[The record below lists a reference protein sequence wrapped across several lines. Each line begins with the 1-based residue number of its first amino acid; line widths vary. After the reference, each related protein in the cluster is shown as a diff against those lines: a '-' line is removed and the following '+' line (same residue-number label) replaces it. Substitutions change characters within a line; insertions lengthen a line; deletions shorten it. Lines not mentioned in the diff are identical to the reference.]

1 MDYPLPT
8 NNISVSL
15 VRDTLDVSTNNIAF
29 LCTSPN
35 INMWSKRKP
44 VRDPRINIPYSDVG
58 KGGDGMCGLI
68 LPPWEGDDTLLTH
81 YAKPRGAG
89 GQYSE
94 PYRLGDFRG
103 YFDDRTLPITILP
116 PPDSIV
122 ISTQNGTGYLKAS
135 DVYTTPSINDPVV
148 TIEDLG
154 MQVCSFYYRKFLG
167 DTFFVGWSPSLYFDF
182 GGPGEQY
189 VDVKFGLIPIDQ
201 ARSLNNW
208 YKELPG
214 SGINIYELP
223 RENATQNKNWLNIP
237 TELSGSIVKSW
248 YMARRWDLGV
258 LEYSMLA
265 TYSFTAT
272 IIIKERS
279 YDTTILQFYVP
290 VTANV
295 PINNS
300 IPLEGYDGLGNFY
313 RLDPYQSLMGYIY
326 DNATLK
332 VSIIIP

>member
-1 MDYPLPT
+1 MDNPLPT
-8 NNISVSL
+8 SNLSVSA
-15 VRDTLDVSTNNIAF
+15 VRNALGVSTTNVGA

-44 VRDPRINIPYSDVG
+44 VRDSRIDIPYGDTG
-58 KGGDGMCGLI
+58 KGSDGMCGLL

-122 ISTQNGTGYLKAS
+122 ISTQDGTGYLS
-135 DVYTTPSINDPVV
+135 DVYTTPAINDPVV
-148 TIEDLG
+148 TIEDMG
-154 MQVCSFYYRKFLG
+154 MQVCSFYYRKFFG
-167 DTFFVGWSPSLYFDF
+167 DTFFVGWSPTLFFNF

-189 VDVKFGLIPIDQ
+189 VDVKFGLIPIEQ
-201 ARSLNNW
+201 ASSLDNW

-223 RENATQNKNWLNIP
+223 RENTTQNKNWLNIP
-237 TELSGSIVKSW
+237 TELTGFIVKSW
-248 YMARRWDLGV
+248 WMGVRWDLGE
-258 LEYSMLA
+258 LQYSILA
-265 TYSFTAT
+265 TYSFNAT
-272 IIIKERS
+272 IVVKERT

-300 IPLEGYDGLGNFY
+300 IPLEGYDALGNYY
-313 RLDPYQSLMGYIY
+313 RIELYKSYMGYIY
-326 DNATLK
+326 DGATLK
-332 VSIIIP
+332 DSEIIAS

>member
-8 NNISVSL
+8 RDLSVSL
-15 VRDTLDVSTNNIAF
+15 VRDTLGVSTANIAF

-44 VRDPRINIPYSDVG
+44 VRDPRIDIPYGDTG
-58 KGGDGMCGLI
+58 KGSDGMCGLI

-89 GQYSE
+89 SQYSE

-122 ISTQNGTGYLKAS
+122 ISTQDGTGYLS
-135 DVYTTPSINDPVV
+135 DVYTTPAIDDPVV

-154 MQVCSFYYRKFLG
+154 MQVCSFYYRKDIIG
-167 DTFFVGWSPSLYFDF
+167 NTFFVGWSPTLHFNF

-189 VDVKFGLIPIDQ
+189 VDIKFGLIPIDQ

-208 YKELPG
+208 YTELPG
-214 SGINIYELP
+214 SDINIYELP
-223 RENATQNKNWLNIP
+223 RENTTQNKNWLNIP
-237 TELSGSIVKSW
+237 TELTGSIVKSW
-248 YMARRWDLGV
+248 WMGVRWDLGE
-258 LEYSMLA
+258 LQYSILA
-265 TYSFTAT
+265 TYSFNAT
-272 IIIKERS
+272 IVVKERA

-332 VSIIIP
+332 KSIIIP

>member
-8 NNISVSL
+8 SDLSVSL
-15 VRDTLDVSTNNIAF
+15 VRNALGVSTTNIGV
-29 LCTSPN
+29 LCTSPS
-35 INMWSKRKP
+35 INMWSRRKP
-44 VRDPRINIPYSDVG
+44 VRDPRINISYSDIG
-58 KGGDGMCGLI
+58 KGSDGMCGLI

-116 PPDSIV
+116 PPDSIP
-122 ISTQNGTGYLKAS
+122 IGTQEGTGYLS
-135 DVYTTPSINDPVV
+135 DVYTTPAIDDPVV

-167 DTFFVGWSPSLYFDF
+167 DTFFVGWSPTLYFNF

-201 ARSLNNW
+201 ARSLDNW

-223 RENATQNKNWLNIP
+223 RENTTQNKNWLNIP
-237 TELSGSIVKSW
+237 TELTGSIVKSW
-248 YMARRWDLGV
+248 FMARRWDLEV
-258 LEYSMLA
+258 LEYSILA
-265 TYSFTAT
+265 TYSFDAT
-272 IIIKERS
+272 IVVKERA
-279 YDTTILQFYVP
+279 YDTTILQFYIP
-290 VTANV
+290 VTADV
-295 PINNS
+295 TKYGTK
-300 IPLEGYDGLGNFY
+300 PLRGWDDLGNY
-313 RLDPYQSLMGYIY
+313 YEMDPYQSYMGYIY
-326 DNATLK
+326 DGATLK
-332 VSIIIP
+332 DSVIIP